1 MKYVY
6 MIYLSEQKLA
16 DLPADELDQVQ
27 KEAGAQVEELES
39 GGHLVAALGLEPVAS
54 AATLRVRNGD
64 LSVTDG
70 PFAETNEQL
79 GGLAIIEAADL
90 NEAIRIAAKDPAA
103 RHGSIEVRRIAGG
116 TLD

>member
-6 MIYLSEQKLA
+6 LIYLNEQKLA
-16 DLPADELDQVQ
+16 DLPAGELEQVQ
-27 KEAGAQVEELES
+27 QEAGTQVEELEA
-39 GGHLVAALGLEPVAS
+39 GGHLVAALGLEPVGS

-79 GGLAIIEAADL
+79 GGLAVIEAADL
-90 NEAIRIAAKDPAA
+90 NEAIRIASKDPAA
-103 RHGSIEVRRIAGG
+103 RYGSIEVRKIAGG